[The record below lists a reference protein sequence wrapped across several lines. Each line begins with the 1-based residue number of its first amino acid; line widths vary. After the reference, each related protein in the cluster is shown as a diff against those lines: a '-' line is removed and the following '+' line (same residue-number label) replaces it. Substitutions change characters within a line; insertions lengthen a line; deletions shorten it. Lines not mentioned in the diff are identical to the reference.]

1 MKKTSNVTFSRRA
14 FVAGALATC
23 GTSFIH
29 GAPVVPKSI
38 TNKKPT
44 MYTNKDFYKGS
55 EFDGD
60 KGKQAYF
67 AMMKRFGYPIL
78 ESFKSEQLWAIDF
91 GLGDFTHAGMG
102 GVFWINENHKG
113 GGYLGHEIF
122 LLPGQMIVEHSHV
135 NWKTCPP
142 KRESWLV
149 RHGSIYSFS
158 VQDKAKGFPQG
169 VEIPKT
175 QRDTA
180 TCNSAILLPQGSM
193 DTLNKDE
200 AKHFIMAGPEG
211 AIVTEFA
218 TFHDNEAL
226 RFSNPNVKF

>member
-1 MKKTSNVTFSRRA
+1 M
-14 FVAGALATC
+14 
-23 GTSFIH
+23 H
-29 GAPVVPKSI
+29 
-38 TNKKPT
+38 
-44 MYTNKDFYKGS
+44 TNKDFYKGN
-55 EFDGD
+55 EFDASQ
-60 KGKQAYF
+60 GKQAYLDL
-67 AMMKRFGYPIL
+67 MKRFGYPIL
-78 ESFKSEQLWAIDF
+78 ESFKGEQLWAIDF

-102 GVFWINENHKG
+102 GVFWVNENHEG

-135 NWKTCPP
+135 NCQTCPP

-158 VQDKAKGFPQG
+158 VQDQPKGFPKG
-169 VEIPKT
+169 IEIPQS
-175 QRDTA
+175 QRESA
-180 TCNSAILLPQGSM
+180 TCNSAILVPQGGT

-218 TFHDNEAL
+218 TFHDNDAL

>member
-1 MKKTSNVTFSRRA
+1 
-14 FVAGALATC
+14 
-23 GTSFIH
+23 
-29 GAPVVPKSI
+29 
-38 TNKKPT
+38 

-78 ESFKSEQLWAIDF
+78 ESFKGEQLWAIDF

-175 QRDTA
+175 QRDSA

>member
-1 MKKTSNVTFSRRA
+1 MKNTVNRRT
-14 FVAGALATC
+14 FVAGALTAC
-23 GTSFIH
+23 G
-29 GAPVVPKSI
+29 GALLQGCKS
-38 TNKKPT
+38 NKEESTLNNTT
-44 MYTNKDFYKGS
+44 MYTNKDFYTDGK
-55 EFDGD
+55 FDAA

-67 AMMKRFGYPIL
+67 DMMTRFGYAIP
-78 ESFKSEQLWAIDF
+78 ETFKGDLLWAADF
-91 GLGDFTHAGMG
+91 AVGDFVNAGMG
-102 GVFWINENHKG
+102 GVFWANHNHEG

-135 NWKTCPP
+135 TCDTCPP

-158 VQDKAKGFPQG
+158 VQDQPKGFPKG
-169 VEIPKT
+169 VEIPASQKE
-175 QRDTA
+175 TA
-180 TCNSAILLPQGSM
+180 TVNSAILVEAGGV

-218 TFHDNEAL
+218 TFHDGEAL
-226 RFSNPNVKF
+226 RFSNPNVKL